1 MSSAINTKVAKND
14 TIIRKLFQTT
24 MITMMI
30 AELSGALSSV
40 IDGLI
45 TGFSLGQIELA
56 ALGVC
61 LPYYSILSII
71 SGILMI
77 GCSAMCTSAIGR
89 GDSKETSSV
98 FSLTVLIG
106 GMLSVTLTILGLSF
120 PDGIANL
127 FGAKAE
133 AADLHRETVNYL
145 RGVVIGAPALVF
157 FVVLT
162 PILQLDG
169 DTKRPQLASAL
180 MAITDIAGDLLNVYV
195 FHGGVYGM
203 ALASSVS
210 HIVAFITILTHFTKK
225 SGLFRFSLSAI
236 RFDMIP
242 ALTKGGFPR
251 AVCMLSRTLLPIF
264 MNTLVLALVGSTGV
278 TALSAQSTLSFTIA
292 SLGWGIGGAVS
303 IMGGMMVGEQDE
315 KGLEEVIRTALWDIL
330 IGVTAISVVVFL
342 AAPYISALF
351 VPEAGDTQKMT
362 VDAIRSYTFALPF
375 FAFNVMCANYL
386 QAITRIFAST
396 LVNIGI
402 EVAFTAVSA
411 YILST
416 LFGTM
421 GIWLSYF
428 CGQAILSLVLF
439 VIAAVKKDP
448 SRHGLAAHMVLKKD
462 FGVPEKDRIE
472 RSLNT
477 MDEVVEFSEDVSRFC
492 MEHKLGSKESNRLAL
507 CVEEMAGNVIE
518 HGFTGDKPHHL
529 DVRVLVKG
537 ESVILRMRD
546 DCEKFDLC
554 EKAQKWSFDP
564 EHPEKNIG
572 IRIVLKLAK
581 DISYTN
587 TMNTNNLII
596 TV

>member
-1 MSSAINTKVAKND
+1 MSAEIKSKTAKND
-14 TIIRKLFQTT
+14 SIIRRLFQTT

-30 AELSGALSSV
+30 AELSGALSSL
-40 IDGLI
+40 IDGII

-56 ALGVC
+56 TVGVC
-61 LPYYSILSII
+61 LPYFSILSII

-77 GCSAMCTSAIGR
+77 GCTAMCTSAIGR
-89 GDSKETSSV
+89 GDSKETSAV
-98 FSLTVLIG
+98 FSLTVFIG
-106 GMLSVTLTILGLSF
+106 AILSVTITIIGLLF
-120 PDGIANL
+120 PDAVASL
-127 FGAKAE
+127 FGAKAD
-133 AADLHRETVNYL
+133 AVDLHRETVNYL

-157 FVVLT
+157 FVILT

-169 DTKRPQLASAL
+169 DTKRPQIASAL
-180 MAITDIAGDLLNVYV
+180 MAITDVIGDLLNVYV

-203 ALASSVS
+203 ALASSAS
-210 HIVAFITILTHFTKK
+210 HIIAFIIILTHFTKK
-225 SGLFRFSLSAI
+225 SGLFRFSFSVI
-236 RFDMIP
+236 RFDKLRD
-242 ALTKGGFPR
+242 LTKGGLPR

-264 MNTLVLALVGSTGV
+264 MNTLVLSLIGSTGV
-278 TALSAQSTLSFTIA
+278 TALSAQSTLSFTIT

-315 KGLEEVIRTALWDIL
+315 KGLEEVVKTALWDIL
-330 IGVTAISVVVFL
+330 IGVTAISVAVFL
-342 AAPYISALF
+342 AAPFIASLF
-351 VPEAGDTQKMT
+351 VPEAGNTQNMT
-362 VDAIRSYTFALPF
+362 VDAIRCYSFALPF

-396 LVNIGI
+396 IVNIGI
-402 EVAFTAVSA
+402 EVAFTAAAAFLLSSA
-411 YILST
+411 
-416 LFGTM
+416 FGAM

-439 VIAAVKKDP
+439 IIAAVRKDET
-448 SRHGLAAHMVLKKD
+448 RHGLASHMMLKSD
-462 FGVPEKDRIE
+462 FGVPEEDRIE

-477 MDEVVEFSEDVSRFC
+477 MDEVVAFSEDVSGFC

-537 ESVILRMRD
+537 ENVILRMRD

-572 IRIVLKLAK
+572 IRIVMKLAK